1 MIKRAA
7 RRIYRMLI
15 KFPVLGKMLQKKVRM
30 LRVGST
36 SQKETLIPTTIRI
49 FSSNF
54 MAIVDEPPLIIGI
67 QAFLEESNEYLA
79 KSKRIILL
87 IADESFSYLKI
98 ANIMKEFSPIVSHT
112 VVGNLFEIDRFL
124 RAFQTDQEVMDIL
137 YGLED

>member
-1 MIKRAA
+1 
-7 RRIYRMLI
+7 
-15 KFPVLGKMLQKKVRM
+15 
-30 LRVGST
+30 
-36 SQKETLIPTTIRI
+36 
-49 FSSNF
+49 